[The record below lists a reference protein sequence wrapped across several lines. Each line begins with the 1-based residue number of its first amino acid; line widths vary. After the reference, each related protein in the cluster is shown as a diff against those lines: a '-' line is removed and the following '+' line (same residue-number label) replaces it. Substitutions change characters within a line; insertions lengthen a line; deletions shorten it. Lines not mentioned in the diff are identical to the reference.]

1 VRTRTIASAASRSL
15 PDARVAGA
23 PVSVVRVIARL
34 NVGGP
39 AQHVVTLTAGLD
51 RFPTLLVAGPV
62 SDGEADMSALATR
75 KGVQVY
81 WIPELGR
88 RVRPWHDLVALFKL
102 YALFRRERPRI
113 VHTHTA
119 KGGTL
124 GRLAAAMAGVP
135 VRVHTF
141 HGHVFRGYFSA
152 RTSRMVIAVER
163 LMARLSTRIVTISES
178 QAQEISEEFRI
189 CPRSKVEVVPLGLDL
204 ERFRPARVAPLRGLL
219 RKELG
224 IGRTPVISI
233 VGRLAPI
240 KNHALLLRAAA
251 ELKRTGRDFVVLVAG
266 GGSEEAALRSLT
278 HELGLDDTVRFLGW
292 VEDLERIY
300 ADSDLVVLTSNNEGT
315 PVCLIEA
322 LASGRRVVATDVG
335 GVSDVLE
342 AGRFGALVAPGDVQ
356 GLVSALQA
364 ELSVRASDHSTATVA
379 SARMFERFGS
389 ERLIHDMESLYEQ
402 LTRNFPRSTSMPFNS
417 SRCII

>member
-1 VRTRTIASAASRSL
+1 MRPRTIASVPSRAA
-15 PDARVAGA
+15 PAA
-23 PVSVVRVIARL
+23 PAVSGSVSVVRVIARL

-39 AQHVVTLTAGLD
+39 AQHVVTLTAGLS

-62 SDGEADMSALATR
+62 ADGEADMSGLATR
-75 KGVQVY
+75 KGVRVY
-81 WIPELGR
+81 WLPELGR

-124 GRLAAAMAGVP
+124 GRIAAAVAGVP

-141 HGHVFRGYFSA
+141 HGHVFRGYFSP
-152 RTSRMVIAVER
+152 RTSRLVIGVER
-163 LMARLSTRIVTISES
+163 LMARLSTRIIAISDS
-178 QAQEISEEFRI
+178 QAREISEEFRI
-189 CPRSKVEVVPLGLDL
+189 CPRSRVEVVPLGLDL
-204 ERFRPARVAPLRGLL
+204 ERFRPAKVARLRGRL

-224 IGRTPVISI
+224 IGSAPVVSI

-240 KNHALLLRAAA
+240 KNHALLLRAVA
-251 ELKRTGRDFVVLVAG
+251 ELKRTGCDAVVLVVG
-266 GGSEEAALRSLT
+266 GGSEDAALRALA

-292 VEDLERIY
+292 VEDLDRIY
-300 ADSDLVVLTSNNEGT
+300 ADSDVVVLTSDNEGT

-322 LASGRRVVATDVG
+322 LASGRPVVATDVG

-342 AGRFGALVAPGDVQ
+342 GGRFGTLVARGDQAGLVDALRAALAAGPGD
-356 GLVSALQA
+356 AA
-364 ELSVRASDHSTATVA
+364 AA

-389 ERLIHDMESLYEQ
+389 ERLLHDIDVLYEQ
-402 LTRNFPRSTSMPFNS
+402 LTRDLPQTTPTAFKS
-417 SRCII
+417 SPCII